1 MKQNKK
7 GGFIGILSGKLGA
20 SLLENLLK
28 VKE

>member
-7 GGFIGILSGKLGA
+7 GGFIGILLGKLGA

-28 VKE
+28 VTE

>member
-7 GGFIGILSGKLGA
+7 GGFIGILLGKLGA